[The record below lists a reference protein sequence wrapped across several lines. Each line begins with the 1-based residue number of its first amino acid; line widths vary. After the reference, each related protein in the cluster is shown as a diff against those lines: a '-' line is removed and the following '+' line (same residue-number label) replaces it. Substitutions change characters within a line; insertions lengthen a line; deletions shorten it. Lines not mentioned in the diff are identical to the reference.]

1 MAAFVIDA
9 SVASTW
15 CFKDELTDYTDAVL
29 DAVSGSVIAIAPRLL
44 LYEVHNTTLMGLRR
58 QRIDK
63 ADADAFLQ
71 LFSSLPIQIT
81 DPPSYSAI
89 FALAQRH
96 GLTVYD
102 AAYLDLAM
110 REGLPIA
117 SLDKNLVRAA
127 GDAGLSFYARD
138 DR

>member
-1 MAAFVIDA
+1 MADFVIDA

-15 CFKDELTDYTDAVL
+15 CFKDELTVYSDSVL

-44 LYEVHNTTLMGLRR
+44 LYEIHNTTLMGLRR

-63 ADADAFLQ
+63 ADADVFLQ
-71 LFSSLPIQIT
+71 LFSNLPIQIV
-81 DPPSYSAI
+81 DPASYSAV

-102 AAYLDLAM
+102 AAYLDLAI

-117 SLDKNLVRAA
+117 SLDKNLLRAA
-127 GDAGLSFYARD
+127 GHAGISVFKP
-138 DR
+138 